1 MKKKKT
7 AQTERALNVGKQST
21 IATLASSQYRPA
33 ELRVGKLC
41 PWLCFAI
48 NRHQHHA
55 HLSLF
60 FFFAV
65 IIRNPSALPH
75 TLLICNTLA
84 HLPPSS
90 GLSATLTYAYHSASV
105 HQPDGSYPPPK
116 TYKQLCMSVGPRTA
130 SSTRYY

>member
-1 MKKKKT
+1 M
-7 AQTERALNVGKQST
+7 R
-21 IATLASSQYRPA
+21 IY
-33 ELRVGKLC
+33 
-41 PWLCFAI
+41 
-48 NRHQHHA
+48 
-55 HLSLF
+55 F
-60 FFFAV
+60 FFAAAAV

-90 GLSATLTYAYHSASV
+90 GLSATLTYAYHSTSM

-116 TYKQLCMSVGPRTA
+116 TYKQLCVSVGPRTA